1 MLSPVCMP
9 TGSMFSMLHT
19 VTALPAASRMT
30 SNSISFQPKMYFS
43 TSICP
48 MGEASMP
55 AAATVFSSCSLCA
68 TPPPLPPSVNAGRT
82 ITG

>member
-1 MLSPVCMP
+1 
-9 TGSMFSMLHT
+9 MLHT

-48 MGEASMP
+48 IGEASMP